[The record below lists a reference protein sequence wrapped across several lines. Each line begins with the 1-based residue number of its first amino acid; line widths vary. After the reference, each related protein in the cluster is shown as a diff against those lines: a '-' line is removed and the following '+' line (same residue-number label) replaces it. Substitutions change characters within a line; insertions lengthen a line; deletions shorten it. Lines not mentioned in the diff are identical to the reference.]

1 MEGSNN
7 YGHQH
12 PLLLILNE
20 DQLIYNQSG
29 VTHCSRCGEKVS
41 APCFCCV
48 DHCGFY
54 LHKVCAEAPLELN
67 HPFHHD
73 HPLLLMDSH
82 LITKP
87 NYSSGYICNFCD
99 EEDNKFVYHCSC
111 CELDLHIKCAMF
123 TFNIAENN
131 LKELDHVTLQH
142 PLISTENGDE
152 QLEDDSKCFGCREPL
167 AKYTHFSPDCGFNLH
182 EKCAELPFELNL
194 VCHREH
200 PLVLQFYSERISCEI
215 CCRRTRPRG
224 FVYGCSPC
232 KFVVHIECASQS
244 PLQVIKSTNHEHPFT
259 LFNGHQHPL
268 FLMLNQEQLMD
279 NQRGVTDCSRCG
291 EKVSAPCFCCAEHC
305 GFYIHKVCA
314 KAPLELNH
322 PFHLNH
328 PLLMQNAPYSSGMY
342 ICNFCNK
349 SGHKSVYRCSS
360 CELDFH
366 IKCALFTFNIAENN
380 LKQLEHVALQHPL
393 IPSENGDEKLK
404 DVFNCFGCREPLAN
418 YTRFSPCR
426 GFNLH
431 EKCTE
436 IPFKLNHV
444 WHRKHPL
451 VLQFN
456 SERLSCKI
464 CCQVTMRRGFVYGC
478 SPCKFVVHIECAS
491 QSPLKVIKSTN
502 HEHPF
507 TLLLRQVP
515 FTCDG
520 CGTEGNHVAY
530 SCGAC
535 NIIIHKNCI
544 SLPRI
549 IKSKWHDHRLLH
561 TYFHHIEDFR
571 VLNCLICH
579 DEVNTEHGSYYC
591 SKCNGIFHVK
601 CALKDKD
608 SYEIVENEDEIE
620 MPNESSIIVIES
632 NDAGE
637 ATKIKHFK
645 HMHNLMLGPFVGG
658 YENSCDG
665 CMLPISDPFYY
676 CSECV
681 FSLHKACAEL
691 PKMKNVW
698 HHDCKEPLALI
709 SDKGF
714 MCEQCWEIS
723 NAFAYECCGCERK
736 ICLRC
741 VIALIPGARTCLKHE
756 HPLFYYTKHNGKC
769 NACGGTTHGAF
780 CCKDCD
786 FVLHLRCFSLPIT
799 ARHKCDEHLLS
810 LTHHDDNSYSEH
822 HYCDICEGSRDPN
835 YWFYNCATCDT
846 SAHVYCVLGN
856 YPFLKLRS
864 IYEENDHPHPLTFVK
879 KKYYY
884 PDCDKCGKPC
894 EDVALECSKPECKYI
909 VHRYCVIPIC
919 L

>member
-1 MEGSNN
+1 MEESNN

-12 PLLLILNE
+12 PLLLILNQE
-20 DQLIYNQSG
+20 QMIHNQS
-29 VTHCSRCGEKVS
+29 
-41 APCFCCV
+41 
-48 DHCGFY
+48 
-54 LHKVCAEAPLELN
+54 
-67 HPFHHD
+67 
-73 HPLLLMDSH
+73 
-82 LITKP
+82 
-87 NYSSGYICNFCD
+87 
-99 EEDNKFVYHCSC
+99 
-111 CELDLHIKCAMF
+111 
-123 TFNIAENN
+123 
-131 LKELDHVTLQH
+131 
-142 PLISTENGDE
+142 
-152 QLEDDSKCFGCREPL
+152 
-167 AKYTHFSPDCGFNLH
+167 
-182 EKCAELPFELNL
+182 
-194 VCHREH
+194 
-200 PLVLQFYSERISCEI
+200 
-215 CCRRTRPRG
+215 
-224 FVYGCSPC
+224 
-232 KFVVHIECASQS
+232 
-244 PLQVIKSTNHEHPFT
+244 
-259 LFNGHQHPL
+259 
-268 FLMLNQEQLMD
+268 
-279 NQRGVTDCSRCG
+279 GVTDCSRCG
-291 EKVSAPCFCCAEHC
+291 EKVSAPCFCCAELCGFYLHKLMDNQKGVTDCSMCGEKVSAPCFCCAEHC
-305 GFYIHKVCA
+305 GFYLHKVCA

-380 LKQLEHVALQHPL
+380 LKELEHVALQHPL
-393 IPSENGDEKLK
+393 IPTENGDEKLK
-404 DVFNCFGCREPLAN
+404 DVSNCFGCREPLAN
-418 YTRFSPCR
+418 YTRFSPFR

-491 QSPLKVIKSTN
+491 QSPLQVIKSTN

-530 SCGAC
+530 TCGIC

-544 SLPRI
+544 SLPLI
-549 IKSKWHDHRLLH
+549 IKSKWHDHHLLH

-571 VLNCLICH
+571 VLNCLRCH

-608 SYEIVENEDEIE
+608 SYEIVENEDETE

-645 HMHNLMLGPFVGG
+645 HMHNLMSGPFVGG

-681 FSLHKACAEL
+681 FFLHKACAEL

-709 SDKGF
+709 SDKAF
-714 MCEQCWEIS
+714 VCQLCWHIS
-723 NAFAYECCGCERK
+723 NAFAYECCGCKRK
-736 ICLRC
+736 TCLRC
-741 VIALIPGARTCLKHE
+741 VIALTPGARTCLKHE

-769 NACGGTTHGAF
+769 NACGMTRHWGMAIQGAF

-846 SAHVYCVLGN
+846 SAHVYCVLRQ

-894 EDVALECSKPECKYI
+894 EGMALECSKSECKYI
-909 VHRYCVIPIC
+909 VHWHCVRSIS
-919 L
+919 LWD